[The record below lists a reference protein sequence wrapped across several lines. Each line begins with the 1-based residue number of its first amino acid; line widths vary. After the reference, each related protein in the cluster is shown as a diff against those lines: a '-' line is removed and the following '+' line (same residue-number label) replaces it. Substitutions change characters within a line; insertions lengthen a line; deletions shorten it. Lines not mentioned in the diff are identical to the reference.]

1 MSPHPSRPPS
11 AGSGPPSGPPT
22 AAVSP
27 PTRRRM
33 LLGAGA
39 LALGASALG
48 CAPSTP
54 SGTSEVRFWSLFQG
68 GDGARLETM
77 LDAVREQAPHM
88 RVTPSTLAW
97 GPPYYTKL
105 AMASVGG
112 RAPETAVMH
121 MSRLAG
127 YAPGGLLDPFD
138 LDLLAEFGVTPEDFV
153 PDLWE
158 RGIHDGAT
166 YAIPLDT
173 HPVVLFYDT
182 AMADRAGLLGTDGKL
197 RPLDSPE
204 AFLEAS
210 RAIAGVSGGS
220 GITFGHVND
229 DSQGWRIF
237 WKLYSQTGAALNL
250 PQGGPSEIDQ
260 DEALRVFSFLADLMD
275 GQTSEPDL
283 TYQSALAG
291 FSSGRAGMLVCGEW
305 ELPYLIESVEDLGA
319 AAFPTVF
326 EHPGSYADSHAFV
339 LPRQGDPDPERVR
352 AAHEF
357 VALMVRN
364 SLTWGEAGHIPAY
377 SPVTESAEYQA
388 LTPQSDYA
396 SAGETPVLDP
406 EVWFAGAGSQFHSDV
421 SEALRT
427 AVTGQGPQAAV
438 EQLTRSLD
446 SWAARTNPSEGVSS

>member
-1 MSPHPSRPPS
+1 MSPHPSPPIPPS
-11 AGSGPPSGPPT
+11 AGSGPPTG
-22 AAVSP
+22 AVSP
-27 PTRRRM
+27 PTRRQM

-48 CAPSTP
+48 CAPGSAAD
-54 SGTSEVRFWSLFQG
+54 TSEVRFWSLFQG

-77 LDAVREQAPHM
+77 LDAVRDQAPHL

-121 MSRLAG
+121 MSRLPG

-138 LDLLAEFGVTPEDFV
+138 LDLLAEFGVTAEDFV

-158 RGIHDGAT
+158 RGIHDGST

-182 AMADRAGLLGTDGKL
+182 GMADRAGLLDTDGKL
-197 RPLDSPE
+197 RALDSPE
-204 AFLEAS
+204 EFLEAS
-210 RAIAGVSGGS
+210 RAIAEVSGGS
-220 GITFGHVND
+220 GITYGHVND

-237 WKLYSQTGAALNL
+237 WKLYNQTGAELKL
-250 PQGGPSEIDQ
+250 PQGGPAELDR
-260 DEALRVFSFLADLMD
+260 DEALRVFSFLAELMD
-275 GQTSEPDL
+275 GQTSENDL

-305 ELPYLIESVEDLGA
+305 ELPYLLDNVENLGA
-319 AAFPTVF
+319 APFPTVF
-326 EHPGSYADSHAFV
+326 EYPGSYADSHAFV
-339 LPRQGDPDPERVR
+339 LPRQNDPDPERVR

-377 SPVTESAEYQA
+377 SPVMESAEYQA

-406 EVWFAGAGSQFHSDV
+406 EVWFAGAGSQFHSSV
-421 SEALRT
+421 SESLRT
-427 AVTGQGPQAAV
+427 AVSGEGPEAAV
-438 EQLTRSLD
+438 EQLARSLD
-446 SWAARTNPSEGVSS
+446 SWAARINPSEGVS